1 MPSTQGRRGSAAR
14 CALIACERLDPRSEA
29 AAAADP
35 IPDSVNIPYDQL
47 PGRWH
52 ELPPRDVP
60 VRVVGPVPLAER
72 TVALLHGHAR
82 AACIETGPPDDT
94 PSDAIRRL
102 WRPNA
107 LLEQVVPGL
116 RPGRAIDLACGCGRD
131 AVFLA
136 ALGWQVTAVDILPDA
151 LERGRQLQLRYAPA
165 AAPICWIEADLER
178 ELPVLEPAELV
189 TVFRFLDRPLYR
201 RLAELVRPGGTVLV
215 ETFTTLHRA
224 RHGRPSRDAFVL
236 RPGELP
242 GLLCGLQIVE
252 YGEAWRGGSHTARVC
267 AVRPARG

>member
-1 MPSTQGRRGSAAR
+1 MPFTHGHPPSAAR
-14 CALIACERLDPRSEA
+14 CALIACDRLDPRPEA
-29 AAAADP
+29 DAAADP
-35 IPDSVNIPYDQL
+35 IPDSVNIPCDQL

-60 VRVVGPVPLAER
+60 VRVVGPRPLAER
-72 TVALLHGHAR
+72 TVALLHAHER
-82 AACIETGPPDDT
+82 AACIETRPPRDEH
-94 PSDAIRRL
+94 PGAIRRL

-107 LLEQVVPGL
+107 LLEQVAPGL

-136 ALGWQVTAVDILPDA
+136 ALGWNVTAVDILPDA
-151 LERGRQLQLRYAPA
+151 LDRGRQLQGRYAPA
-165 AAPICWIEADLER
+165 AAPIRWIQADLER
-178 ELPVLEPAELV
+178 ELPPVEPADLL

-201 RLAELVRPGGTVLV
+201 RLVELVRPGGTVLV

-242 GLLCGLQIVE
+242 GLLCGLRIVE
-252 YGEAWRGGSHTARVC
+252 YDEAWRGEVHTARVR
-267 AVRPARG
+267 AARPADD